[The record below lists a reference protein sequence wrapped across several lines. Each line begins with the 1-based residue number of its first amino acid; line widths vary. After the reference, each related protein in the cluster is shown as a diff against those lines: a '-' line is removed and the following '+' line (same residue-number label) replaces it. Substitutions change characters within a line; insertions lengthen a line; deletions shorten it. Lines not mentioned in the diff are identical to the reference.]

1 MKTASPSQSQ
11 LIAAVRELVTARS
24 LDALR
29 DVLKRHSFLTSPE
42 TDQQLTRVIQ
52 AGLERKAIANIS
64 VLIAARGFLSGL
76 HRGSLEWAKDALGG
90 LPLYQTDPIGQLT
103 RDPQPSPDHLNLCRR
118 ALKIVRHDTEPNLWA
133 YLQFLLA
140 DRLVLF
146 GGARTF
152 HTSREPH
159 LYRLP
164 IDDLESGCTPANIHQ
179 AMAAYEVACDTWE
192 ACQEFTCA
200 AQARY
205 ELARLLVD
213 FTSGEGRTAALERA
227 IKLLKSTCAVWTR
240 EAQPQEWGNVQAL
253 LGLALKN
260 MPSGLDARVLERAIK
275 HYEAALE
282 VPVAQSFDPAFEKA
296 RRQYHLA
303 TLYARRYQGDRI
315 ENIERAI
322 ELLQAALEVQ
332 TRDTYPEAW
341 ADAQNALANTL
352 LQRLR
357 GDPAQNIEEA
367 IKVYEAALHVWTR
380 DRNPV
385 RWATIE
391 RNLAE
396 AHRLRILGQATKNQE
411 AAIAHFDKALNIYT
425 HHDHPYQ
432 WASVHNSLANLYC
445 NRLRGG
451 RAYNIETGIE
461 HYGRALEIYTRA
473 AYPRQWAQ
481 TMNNLANA
489 YCERERGDHFENL
502 RTAIALYEQVFEVR
516 TCDDYPR
523 EWAATHNNIGTAY
536 ASLGEWK
543 QAAEHFRKALEVR
556 TVGVLPD
563 KALQSARNLGALHFR
578 LGQWDEAIS
587 AYRTAQKA
595 SDALYHQ
602 AITEVGK
609 RAEIGR
615 GGEVTHPLAYAL
627 ARKGKL
633 REAALE
639 LEHGRA
645 RLLAEALARG
655 RVVLNQA
662 SDRNRAEY
670 EKVVSRIQALQS
682 ELRAVELAA
691 QGEADA
697 PGTARPFGK
706 VAEDLAAAS
715 KDRDRILK
723 VIGRVAG
730 NENLLGQPR
739 FADIEEAV
747 QPDMPLIYLAAVPAG
762 GVALIVQD
770 KGVKRVWLDDL
781 NDEALLAQVQE
792 WLGRYFAYSQAG
804 KSCARLKPAR
814 QAWFAVLE
822 DITRWLWEVA
832 MGRLVT
838 SLRKLGHCRATL
850 IPTGLLAF
858 LPLHAAWHPPNAN
871 SSRRYALDEV
881 AFAYAPSAHAL
892 THAQRLAAASSGEK
906 LFVVNNPDGSLRYA
920 NQEVRAVRRH
930 FSRYREV
937 AYEKATRNTA
947 LKVLPKYGVYHFA
960 CHGSNNWL
968 SPLESALEMYG
979 GRPLTVAHLLELEG
993 RIQAQLAF
1001 LSACETGLV
1010 GTELP
1015 DEVVG
1020 LAAGFMQAGTASVI
1034 SSLWRVNDES
1044 TAALATRFYENWK
1057 ERGMSPL
1064 EALVA
1069 AQQFVRDEA
1078 SNGLWAHPYYW
1089 AALMLMGA

>member
-1 MKTASPSQSQ
+1 MKTASPSQSK

-29 DVLKRHSFLTSPE
+29 DVLKRHRFLTSPE

-52 AGLERKAIANIS
+52 AALERKAIANIS

-103 RDPQPSPDHLNLCRR
+103 RDPQPSPDHLDLCRR
-118 ALKIVRHDTEPNLWA
+118 ALEIVRHDTEPNLWA

-146 GGARTF
+146 GGARTS
-152 HTSREPH
+152 HTSRELH

-164 IDDLESGCTPANIHQ
+164 IDDLESGRIPANIHQ

-227 IKLLKSTCAVWTR
+227 IKLLESTCAVWTR

-260 MPSGLDARVLERAIK
+260 MPGGLDARALEHAIK
-275 HYEAALE
+275 HCEAALE
-282 VPVAQSFDPAFEKA
+282 VPVAQSFDPALEKA

-315 ENIERAI
+315 ENVERAI

-367 IKVYEAALHVWTR
+367 INAYEAALHVWTR

-385 RWATIE
+385 RWATME

-396 AHRLRILGQATKNQE
+396 AYRLRILGQAETNQE
-411 AAIAHFDKALNIYT
+411 AAIAHFDKALNVYT
-425 HHDHPYQ
+425 HHDHPFQ

-445 NRLRGG
+445 NRLKGD
-451 RAYNIETGIE
+451 RAHNIETGIE
-461 HYGRALEIYTRA
+461 HYERALEAYSRT

-481 TMNNLANA
+481 TTNNLANA
-489 YCERERGDHFENL
+489 YCEREKGDHTDNL
-502 RTAIALYEQVFEVR
+502 RTAIAFYKQVFKVR
-516 TCDDYPR
+516 TLEDYPR

-536 ASLGEWK
+536 ADLGQWER
-543 QAAEHFRKALEVR
+543 AAEHFQRALQVR
-556 TVGVLPD
+556 RVETLPD
-563 KALQSARNLGALHFR
+563 KALQTARNLGGLYFGLSQWRKAVDAYGI
-578 LGQWDEAIS
+578 GQEAS
-587 AYRTAQKA
+587 YT
-595 SDALYHQ
+595 LYYQ
-602 AITEVGK
+602 AITETGK

-615 GGEVTHPLAYAL
+615 SGEIAHHIAYAL
-627 ARKGKL
+627 AMEHKFPDAVL
-633 REAALE
+633 ALE
-639 LEHGRA
+639 KGRA
-645 RLLAEALARG
+645 RLLGEALAR
-655 RVVLNQA
+655 VVFSHGN
-662 SDRNRAEY
+662 DRDRMAYENATNRL
-670 EKVVSRIQALQS
+670 RALLS
-682 ELRAVELAA
+682 ELRAAELNA
-691 QGEADA
+691 QGTSDA
-697 PGTARPFGK
+697 PTTARPF
-706 VAEDLAAAS
+706 VEIAEDLGSAYEDRKRAS
-715 KDRDRILK
+715 KS
-723 VIGRVAG
+723 IGQAFGYEPWTGSMGLVDVAETVRS
-730 NENLLGQPR
+730 NT
-739 FADIEEAV
+739 
-747 QPDMPLIYLAAVPAG
+747 PLIYLVTTSAG
-762 GVALIVQD
+762 GLVLIVHD
-770 KGVKRVWLDDL
+770 KGVKQVWLNNLTDK
-781 NDEALLAQVQE
+781 ALSGQARK
-792 WLGRYFAYSQAG
+792 WFSAYPT
-804 KSCARLKPAR
+804 ARSGSAAESAR
-814 QAWFAVLE
+814 QAWFAALE
-822 DITRWLWEVA
+822 DTTRWLWDVLMGPLVA
-832 MGRLVT
+832 TLQ
-838 SLRKLGHCRATL
+838 KLGCRRATL

-858 LPLHAAWHPPNAN
+858 LPLHAAWYPKDGDP
-871 SSRRYALDEV
+871 SRHYALDDV
-881 AFAYAPSAHAL
+881 AFAYAPSARAL
-892 THAQRLAAASSGEK
+892 THAQQIAAATSGET
-906 LFVVNNPDGSLRYA
+906 LFAVNNPDGSLRHA
-920 NQEVRAVRRH
+920 DQEVGAVRRH
-930 FSRYREV
+930 FSRSREV

-947 LKVLPKYGVYHFA
+947 LKVLPKYDVYHFA

-968 SPLESALEMYG
+968 SPLESALAMYG
-979 GRPLTVAHLLELEG
+979 GRYLTVAHLLKLEG
-993 RIQAQLAF
+993 QIQAQLAF
-1001 LSACETGLV
+1001 LSACETGLI

-1015 DEVVG
+1015 DEVMG
-1020 LAAGFMQAGTASVI
+1020 LATGFMQAGTARVI
-1034 SSLWRVNDES
+1034 SSLWRVDDES
-1044 TAALATRFYENWK
+1044 TAVLAAQFYENWK
-1057 ERGMSPL
+1057 EKGMSPL

-1069 AQQFVRDEA
+1069 AQQSVRDEA
-1078 SNGLWAHPYYW
+1078 GSDRWAHPYYW
-1089 AALMLMGA
+1089 AAFTLMGVWA